1 MPASNGV
8 AANTVLGGARGNLI
22 PFINY
27 LQAAPLLALRDF
39 FGAHA
44 TQPHVLTQI
53 NGIGTCVPFLA
64 RSRRNVYGQVCG
76 VTRIKH
82 RSIEGLRMFHVSR
95 RGENRIDI
103 DFSGKLDSQAMRAAL
118 DDLLF
123 KSEGISHGR
132 MLYRIGDFD
141 LPTLGAVGVELSR
154 LPHLFRFIRRFDR
167 CAVVAGKEWLRKASE
182 VEGALIPGLT
192 IKAFDLHQEA
202 EASAWLEHG

>member
-1 MPASNGV
+1 
-8 AANTVLGGARGNLI
+8 
-22 PFINY
+22 
-27 LQAAPLLALRDF
+27 
-39 FGAHA
+39 
-44 TQPHVLTQI
+44 
-53 NGIGTCVPFLA
+53 
-64 RSRRNVYGQVCG
+64 
-76 VTRIKH
+76 
-82 RSIEGLRMFHVSR
+82 MFHVSR

-167 CAVVAGKEWLRKASE
+167 CAVVAGRSEEHTSELQSLMRISYAVFCLKTKKHTTLRYQS
-182 VEGALIPGLT
+182 T
-192 IKAFDLHQEA
+192 YT
-202 EASAWLEHG
+202 